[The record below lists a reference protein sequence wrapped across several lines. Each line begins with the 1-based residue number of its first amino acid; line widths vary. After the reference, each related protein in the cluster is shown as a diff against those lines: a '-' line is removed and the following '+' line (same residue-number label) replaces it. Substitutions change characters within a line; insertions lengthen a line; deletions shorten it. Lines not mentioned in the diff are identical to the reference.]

1 MLIAAPCTGLFFF
14 FFLFLFFLLVSS
26 ICNHHDAA
34 GNKVFLL
41 SGIPSWLLSTGNQ
54 TLLELISSPNF
65 LLTSKIPSSRT
76 MLVSRIITNAPGR
89 FSV

>member
-1 MLIAAPCTGLFFF
+1 MLIAGLFFSSF
-14 FFLFLFFLLVSS
+14 FSFLPVSR

-34 GNKVFLL
+34 GNKMFLL

-76 MLVSRIITNAPGR
+76 MLVSRIVTKCARKIYCLKDE
-89 FSV
+89 